1 MQGCLYSLMQ
11 PGYRALC
18 GTLPWTRKPGLLSR
32 MIHQWCGLGDSA
44 EAACWG
50 PHFPLPMRLDS
61 QKRSATGLGCYN
73 YLSHLRIMLLGDYN
87 YPNIVAFRDILLTR
101 ECLHFYRI
109 FQGDPTGVSSLMW
122 FLKEAGN
129 KQLQLAWGWGPT
141 ESNPTEDFWWGQEQP
156 ASCVALKSSY
166 QSL

>member
-1 MQGCLYSLMQ
+1 M
-11 PGYRALC
+11 
-18 GTLPWTRKPGLLSR
+18 
-32 MIHQWCGLGDSA
+32 GLG
-44 EAACWG
+44 
-50 PHFPLPMRLDS
+50 S

-129 KQLQLAWGWGPT
+129 KQLQLA
-141 ESNPTEDFWWGQEQP
+141 
-156 ASCVALKSSY
+156 
-166 QSL
+166 